1 MSDITNINKKIGE
14 RIREKR
20 IEKGLTLKQLGD
32 LVGVDSSTILRYEK
46 GKIKKIKLPVIE
58 SIAYALNVDPAWLAL
73 KSENPKITAPRSDGK
88 KIPLIGTIAAG
99 TPILAEE
106 NIEDYFRIDNSIKA
120 DFALRV
126 KGDSM
131 VGAGIFPGDI
141 VFIKQQNTL
150 ENGEIG
156 AILIENEA
164 TLKKFYKEKNTIVLQ
179 PENDM
184 YKPIILTNG
193 YVKILG
199 KLVAVLNIRQ

>member
-1 MSDITNINKKIGE
+1 MTDVTDINKKIGE

-46 GKIKKIKLPVIE
+46 GEIKKIKLPVIE
-58 SIAYALNVDPAWLAL
+58 SIAYALSVDPTWLAL
-73 KSENPKITAPRSDGK
+73 KSENPKITAPRNDVK
-88 KIPLIGTIAAG
+88 KVPLLGTIAAG
-99 TPILAEE
+99 VPILAEE
-106 NIEDYFRIDNSIKA
+106 NIEDYFSLDSRIKA
-120 DFALRV
+120 DFALKI

-141 VFIKQQNTL
+141 VFIRQQPTL

-164 TLKKFYKEKNTIVLQ
+164 TLKKFYKENNTIVLQ

-199 KLVAVLNIRQ
+199 KLVAVLNMRE

>member
-46 GKIKKIKLPVIE
+46 GEIKKIKLPVIE

-73 KSENPKITAPRSDGK
+73 KSENPKITAPRSDVK

-106 NIEDYFRIDNSIKA
+106 NIEDYFSIDSRIKA
-120 DFALRV
+120 DFALEI

-131 VGAGIFPGDI
+131 VGAGIFPNDI
-141 VFIKQQNTL
+141 VFIRKQEHL

-164 TLKKFYKEKNTIVLQ
+164 TLKKFYKEGNTIILQ
-179 PENDM
+179 PENDL

>member
-46 GKIKKIKLPVIE
+46 GEIKKIKLPVIE

-73 KSENPKITAPRSDGK
+73 KSENPKITAPRSDVK

-106 NIEDYFRIDNSIKA
+106 NIEDYFSIDSRIKA
-120 DFALRV
+120 DFALEI

-131 VGAGIFPGDI
+131 VGAGIFPNDI
-141 VFIKQQNTL
+141 VFIRKQEHL

-164 TLKKFYKEKNTIVLQ
+164 TLKKFYKEGNTIILQ
-179 PENDM
+179 SENDF